1 MEELET
7 QRNSEYTDD
16 TEELKEIYLKD
27 RDACDL
33 IDPGACSF
41 ILFLVRR
48 AFGLRVVL
56 FDLPEQLLSVLNYA
70 DHFFPRMLK
79 EKKRYKKTQ
88 GG

>member
-7 QRNSEYTDD
+7 QRNSKYIDD

-33 IDPGACSF
+33 INPGACSF
-41 ILFLVRR
+41 IVFLVRR

-56 FDLPEQLLSVLNYA
+56 FDLLDQLLSVLNYA
-70 DHFFPRMLK
+70 VHFFPRMLK
-79 EKKRYKKTQ
+79 ENKKI
-88 GG
+88 